1 MALPCEAIL
10 RILPE
15 NRQFDRKHMRK
26 LMSAGTHTK
35 AQLEIFKDKSNKSPG
50 GQRICLLR
58 DSPDVNNSRF
68 FFKES

>member
-1 MALPCEAIL
+1 MVALPCKAIL

-35 AQLEIFKDKSNKSPG
+35 AQLEIFKDKSNSPQG
-50 GQRICLLR
+50 PEDLPAKRQ
-58 DSPDVNNSRF
+58 P
-68 FFKES
+68 